1 MFRASNT
8 HHPERNLQNLV
19 YHFNPQTPWVYFR
32 HGPPLASSVE
42 RSRKQHRPKLKKVY
56 HHERKRITARKNR
69 SHREIARMSLLCSCD
84 SGCLMR
90 RPAIESFE
98 LIRLQRQTFY
108 TKSYNEQNYILFRQM
123 EVKLCASGRRRVIY
137 KVPSIGVVCRGAF
150 KKFYGFSNAKIKVL
164 LRKIQADGVS
174 IEQDMRGRHRNN
186 AIRLLPEA
194 RRAVT
199 DFIVS
204 KNATESH
211 YRRARTQKKYFDS
224 NESMRKMWRDFVTE
238 NPNFKSTRS
247 PLRNKGP
254 VISFSTFRNIF
265 HEDLSDLF
273 SFRKARI
280 DTCQFCDETVNK
292 INILSQS
299 QENPRRRAELN
310 ELREAHF
317 AHCRESE
324 VRFASMKYDMNV
336 LSNKQR

>member
-1 MFRASNT
+1 MSRASNT
-8 HHPERNLQNLV
+8 HRVERNLQNLV
-19 YHFNPQTPWVYFR
+19 YHFNPQTPWVNFR
-32 HGPPLASSVE
+32 HGAPLASSVE
-42 RSRKQHRPKLKKVY
+42 RSQKKRRPKLKKVY
-56 HHERKRITARKNR
+56 PHERKRITARKNR

-84 SGCLMR
+84 SGCLLR
-90 RPAIESFE
+90 RPATESFE
-98 LIRLQRQTFY
+98 LMRLQRQTFY
-108 TKSYNEQNYILFRQM
+108 TKSYTEQNYILSRQM

-150 KKFYGFSNAKIKVL
+150 KKFYGFSN
-164 LRKIQADGVS
+164 GVS

-186 AIRLLPEA
+186 AMRLLPEA

-224 NESMRKMWRDFVTE
+224 YESMRKMWRDFVTE

-254 VISFSTFRNIF
+254 VISFSTFIVRNIF

-273 SFRKARI
+273 SFRKARM
-280 DTCQFCDETVNK
+280 DTCQFCDETINK

-299 QENPRRRAELN
+299 QGDPRRRTELK

>member
-137 KVPSIGVVCRGAF
+137 QVPSIGVVCRGAF

-186 AIRLLPEA
+186 AMRLLPEA

-204 KNATESH
+204 KNAT
-211 YRRARTQKKYFDS
+211 
-224 NESMRKMWRDFVTE
+224 
-238 NPNFKSTRS
+238 
-247 PLRNKGP
+247 
-254 VISFSTFRNIF
+254 
-265 HEDLSDLF
+265 
-273 SFRKARI
+273 
-280 DTCQFCDETVNK
+280 
-292 INILSQS
+292 
-299 QENPRRRAELN
+299 
-310 ELREAHF
+310 
-317 AHCRESE
+317 
-324 VRFASMKYDMNV
+324 
-336 LSNKQR
+336 

>member
-1 MFRASNT
+1 
-8 HHPERNLQNLV
+8 
-19 YHFNPQTPWVYFR
+19 
-32 HGPPLASSVE
+32 
-42 RSRKQHRPKLKKVY
+42 
-56 HHERKRITARKNR
+56 
-69 SHREIARMSLLCSCD
+69 MSLLCSCD

-90 RPAIESFE
+90 RPATESFE
-98 LIRLQRQTFY
+98 LIRLHRQTFY

-137 KVPSIGVVCRGAF
+137 KLPSIGVVCRGAF
-150 KKFYGFSNAKIKVL
+150 KKVYGFSNAKIKVL
-164 LRKIQADGVS
+164 LKKIQADGVS
-174 IEQDMRGRHRNN
+174 IEQDKRGRHTNN
-186 AIRLLPEA
+186 AMRLLPEA

-238 NPNFKSTRS
+238 NPNLKSTHS
-247 PLRNKGP
+247 PLRNTGP

-265 HEDLSDLF
+265 HEDLGDLL
-273 SFRKARI
+273 SFRKARV
-280 DTCQFCDETVNK
+280 DTCQFCDETINK

-299 QENPRRRAELN
+299 QGDTRRRAELK

-324 VRFASMKYDMNV
+324 IRFASMKYDMNV
-336 LSNKQR
+336 LSNRQR